1 MTLFHLRGFRFRK
14 VQNALERQNRDQQ
27 KKIDEEKRKV
37 EEATGRAKEILR
49 VSCQHCYCFAVG
61 GLLLSLTFAAI
72 SRSKQLE
79 NLSRI
84 ATVSM
89 DAEMGL

>member
-1 MTLFHLRGFRFRK
+1 MTLFHLRVFRFRK

-61 GLLLSLTFAAI
+61 GLLLLLLLWLTFAAI

-79 NLSRI
+79 VVH
-84 ATVSM
+84 T
-89 DAEMGL
+89 